1 MLAIGRMCAL
11 SDNLHGKLERVEMT
25 AALGSGSA
33 PRPSLPQPRPRA
45 AHLILG
51 SGPSRLEATS
61 QPSKGPPKTEALR
74 LNPLA
79 GKLAQPALLAETVK
93 TIANAASPE
102 LLKAS
107 LYLLQSSVQ
116 TSAEAARLAVDAGAL
131 PG

>member
-11 SDNLHGKLERVEMT
+11 SDNLHGKL
-25 AALGSGSA
+25 
-33 PRPSLPQPRPRA
+33 
-45 AHLILG
+45 
-51 SGPSRLEATS
+51 
-61 QPSKGPPKTEALR
+61 
-74 LNPLA
+74 
-79 GKLAQPALLAETVK
+79 AQPALLAECVK

-131 PG
+131 PWLGLGLGLRLGLGLGLGCTCRQLAHCRSCSW

>member
-1 MLAIGRMCAL
+1 
-11 SDNLHGKLERVEMT
+11 MT
-25 AALGSGSA
+25 PPSAAAA
-33 PRPSLPQPRPRA
+33 PNGPPLPQPQPRA

>member
-11 SDNLHGKLERVEMT
+11 SDNLHGKL
-25 AALGSGSA
+25 
-33 PRPSLPQPRPRA
+33 
-45 AHLILG
+45 
-51 SGPSRLEATS
+51 
-61 QPSKGPPKTEALR
+61 
-74 LNPLA
+74 
-79 GKLAQPALLAETVK
+79 AQPALLAECVK

-131 PG
+131 PWLGLGLGLRALPCLCERLGLSADGLPEDFVYNSFLKVFCIGGAGFLYWSLVPPLFKADGKAKAN